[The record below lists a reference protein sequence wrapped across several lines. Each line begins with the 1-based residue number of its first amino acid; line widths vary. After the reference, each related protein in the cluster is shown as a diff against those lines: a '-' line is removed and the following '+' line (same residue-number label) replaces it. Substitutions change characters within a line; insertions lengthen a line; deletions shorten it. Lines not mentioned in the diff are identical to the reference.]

1 MTKKIILVLLC
12 ISSILFTGCSNSKQV
27 DKAAIAE
34 TVIVG
39 DTPVTYY
46 DIEGIENLNKK
57 DTLNITN

>member
-1 MTKKIILVLLC
+1 MIEIKVSMKILAPFYTETKTFKNELL
-12 ISSILFTGCSNSKQV
+12 
-27 DKAAIAE
+27 IAE